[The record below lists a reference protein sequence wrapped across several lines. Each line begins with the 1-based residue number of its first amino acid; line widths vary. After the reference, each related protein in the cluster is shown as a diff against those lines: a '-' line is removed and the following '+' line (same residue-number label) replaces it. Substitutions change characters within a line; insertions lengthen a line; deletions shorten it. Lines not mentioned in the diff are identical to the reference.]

1 MTLYV
6 IVRNL
11 ANLYPIVVSTEL
23 SICKG
28 IGLGLTVTRVKKVR
42 RVQKKINMI
51 VTHRVTSGS
60 ISSVQGVGMT
70 GDVEITVPGVSCPND
85 VCNVKWQLEMSAST
99 LEHL

>member
-1 MTLYV
+1 MYQ
-6 IVRNL
+6 IFWIKKGG
-11 ANLYPIVVSTEL
+11 Y
-23 SICKG
+23 CKG